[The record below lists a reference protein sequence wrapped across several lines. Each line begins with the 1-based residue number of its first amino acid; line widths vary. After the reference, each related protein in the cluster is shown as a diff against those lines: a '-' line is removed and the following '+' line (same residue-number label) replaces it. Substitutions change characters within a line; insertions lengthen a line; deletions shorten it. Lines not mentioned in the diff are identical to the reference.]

1 MPCSHLQP
9 CPTSPSHRAMSSA
22 LELPGGSGSS
32 GSHGTALKCFISS
45 WRGIDR
51 EVRYGMGK
59 PTSCMPRCSA
69 LHGAAHCPPQ
79 LGDLGLGQPRC
90 LTSPWDHSWMQ
101 HRIAGSEGWG
111 YGTAPHRPW
120 YHTDPGTRLTPAPST
135 PPNRPGRSGVQTV
148 PREQGGREMDT
159 TASSLWLSPPGPS
172 TTLCHTAGLQQDG
185 DRVLHASACGQGN
198 GAEGGGADVA
208 GLARGAESRYL
219 RALLPAAERR
229 TQEQRSTHPIQRQ
242 RSPSCP
248 RRASRCPSTAPSLE
262 PR

>member
-120 YHTDPGTRLTPAPST
+120 YHTDPGTRLTPAHPPTDQAGAGCRQCLGNREAGRWT
-135 PPNRPGRSGVQTV
+135 PLQAPYGCPPRGPLPHCVTQQGCSRMGTGSSMPQLVDRGTGR
-148 PREQGGREMDT
+148 GR
-159 TASSLWLSPPGPS
+159 
-172 TTLCHTAGLQQDG
+172 
-185 DRVLHASACGQGN
+185 
-198 GAEGGGADVA
+198 
-208 GLARGAESRYL
+208 
-219 RALLPAAERR
+219 
-229 TQEQRSTHPIQRQ
+229 RS
-242 RSPSCP
+242 
-248 RRASRCPSTAPSLE
+248 
-262 PR
+262 